1 MKTVDSM
8 RKYVFVIILFVILV
22 LLSSGCIK
30 KDAGITKDQVKNKL
44 IDVQKLYQ
52 DKLSQGYDVTEAE
65 SIIKKSKQAYDE
77 GNYILANQYLDRASA
92 NLADAQKKPQPATSV
107 VQSNTIPTISPE
119 QVPVEYRDQYI
130 KLNAWLDKKLV
141 EWKPSTI
148 KPMQLAVYDLFA
160 SDDQFTKRDTAFDM
174 RFLEVL
180 EQTDSSIIVLY
191 IRPNSYFSQKERYD
205 AIIDNIR
212 KDGKKLFIGARFD
225 DVQMSFNEY
234 DKQLTDYTKNIISV
248 IKPDYYGLVIEP
260 STMERKHGFNASDEE
275 WIQSI
280 KKNSELSKQLSP
292 NTKTAVGGHK
302 MELNFLQL
310 ASNIDT
316 LDIIGFNIYD
326 MSGIDPDSSS
336 YLGKGDVVGNTIDLA
351 NLKGK
356 ETWVLETWV
365 TDLTASKERQKIG
378 VQEFMEPI
386 DAKWIRVISYYAQM
400 HNMKVVTPFFTGKF
414 IAYTEDT
421 NVFMDSLNGENRTPV
436 YQTFKDLI
444 QEFK

>member
-1 MKTVDSM
+1 MM
-8 RKYVFVIILFVILV
+8 KYVFVTVLVVFLILF
-22 LLSSGCIK
+22 SSGCIK
-30 KDAGITKDQVKNKL
+30 PGITN
-44 IDVQKLYQ
+44 DVNQKTQ
-52 DKLSQGYDVTEAE
+52 PTAPVV
-65 SIIKKSKQAYDE
+65 
-77 GNYILANQYLDRASA
+77 
-92 NLADAQKKPQPATSV
+92 QPAI
-107 VQSNTIPTISPE
+107 TISTISPE
-119 QVPVEYRDQYI
+119 QVPVEYRDNYL
-130 KLNAWLDKKLV
+130 KVNAWLDKKLV

-148 KPMQLAVYDLFA
+148 KPMQFAAYDLFA
-160 SDDQFTKRDTAFDM
+160 SDDQFAKRNTAFDM

-180 EQTDSSIIVLY
+180 EQTGSGIIVLY

-205 AIIDNIR
+205 AIINKIR

-225 DVQMSFNEY
+225 DVPMSFNEY
-234 DKQLTDYTKNIISV
+234 DKQLADYTKNIISV
-248 IKPDYYGLVIEP
+248 IKPDYYGLVIEL

-292 NTKTAVGGHK
+292 GTKTAVGGHK
-302 MELNFLQL
+302 MELDFLQL
-310 ASNIDT
+310 ASSIDT

-326 MSGIDPDSSS
+326 MSGIDPDSFG

-365 TDLTASKERQKIG
+365 TDLSASKEKQKIG

-386 DAKWIRVISYYAQM
+386 DAKWVRVISYYAQR

-414 IAYTEDT
+414 IAYTEDP
-421 NVFMDSLNGENRTPV
+421 NVFMGSLNSENRTPV
-436 YQTFKDLI
+436 YQTYKDLI
-444 QEFK
+444 REFKSY